1 MKQPALNWEGAT
13 RARVY
18 DLLHRG
24 TPGDVAFY
32 RHVCAG
38 AGSVLELGC
47 GSGRVLVELARAG
60 LCVTGLDHDP
70 AKLARAAVELEREG
84 LSGPRLVEGD
94 MTSFSLG
101 AHFERVL
108 VPYNALCALPN
119 DEAVLGCFRST
130 ALHLA
135 PGGRLWFDVYSVEDA
150 VLDEPLLDEESA
162 DAFVQTLSAVDAEGR
177 VDVWECE
184 QQLPEPRRVDIHY
197 RYELTPPTGGPPT
210 ELSDCI
216 QHLLLPPR
224 RVRELLA
231 EAGFEVVAEHGD
243 FDPAP
248 LDEDS
253 QTFIVGAAL
262 RERT

>member
-1 MKQPALNWEGAT
+1 MNQPAPAWEPAA

-38 AGSVLELGC
+38 AASVLELGC

-60 LCVTGLDHDP
+60 LAATGLDLDP
-70 AKLARAAVELEREG
+70 AKLARAAAELEREG
-84 LSGPRLVEGD
+84 LSDARLVEGD
-94 MTSFSLG
+94 MTRFSLG
-101 AHFERVL
+101 ERFERIII
-108 VPYNALCALPN
+108 PYNALCALPS
-119 DEAVLGCFRST
+119 DEAVLACFR
-130 ALHLA
+130 AVAAHLA
-135 PGGRLWFDVYSVEDA
+135 PGGRLWFDVYSVDDA
-150 VLDEPLLDEESA
+150 VLDEPDLDEESA
-162 DAFVQTLSAVDAEGR
+162 DDFAQTLSAVDAEGR
-177 VDVWECE
+177 VDVWESE
-184 QQLPEPRRVDIHY
+184 RQLRTPRRVDIHY
-197 RYELTPPTGGPPT
+197 RYELTPPRGGPAT

-231 EAGFEVVAEHGD
+231 EAGFDILAEHGD

-248 LDEDS
+248 LGDDS

-262 RERT
+262 RGAS

>member
-1 MKQPALNWEGAT
+1 VNQPAISWESSA
-13 RARVY
+13 RARIY

-24 TPGDVAFY
+24 TPGDIAFY

-38 AGSVLELGC
+38 AASVLELGC

-60 LCVTGLDHDP
+60 LTVTGLDHDP
-70 AKLARAAVELEREG
+70 AKLARAAVELQRER

-94 MTSFSLG
+94 MASFDL
-101 AHFERVL
+101 AERFDRVL

-119 DEAVLGCFRST
+119 DEAVLACFRAA

-135 PGGRLWFDVYSVEDA
+135 PGGRLWFDVYSVDDA
-150 VLDEPLLDEESA
+150 VLDEPTLDEESEDEFA
-162 DAFVQTLSAVDAEGR
+162 QTLSAVDAEGR
-177 VDVWECE
+177 VDVWESE
-184 QQLPEPRRVDIHY
+184 RQLRIPRRVDIHY
-197 RYELTPPTGGPPT
+197 KYELTPPKGGPAT

-231 EAGFEVVAEHGD
+231 EAGFDILAEHGD

-248 LDEDS
+248 LDDVS
-253 QTFIVGAAL
+253 QTFIVGATL
-262 RERT
+262 RGPS